1 MNKVQTSRRR
11 FLTIATSFVAG
22 TGIAAVSI
30 PFLGYWKP
38 SQKALNAGA
47 PVKVDVSKIEPGTMI
62 TVEWQGKPVWILR
75 RTDKNLENLLLSS
88 HLAKLRDPESKI
100 NQQPEYAKND
110 FRSLRKDILIVVGI
124 CTHLGCVPTY
134 KPSGHAEEDIGL
146 YFCPCHGSKFDLAG
160 RVFKNVPAPT
170 NLMVPPHRYLSE
182 QIVEIGS
189 DKDISN
195 NS

>member
-1 MNKVQTSRRR
+1 MKKVQTSRRR
-11 FLTIATSFVAG
+11 FLAIATSFVSG
-22 TGIAAVSI
+22 VGIAAVSI

-47 PVKVDVSKIEPGTMI
+47 PVKVDVSKIESGAMI

-75 RTDKNLENLLLSS
+75 RTEKNLENLLLSN
-88 HLAKLRDPESKI
+88 HLAKLRDPESII
-100 NQQPEYAKND
+100 NQQPEYAKNN
-110 FRSLRKDILIVVGI
+110 FRSLREEVLIVVGI

-134 KPSGHAEEDIGL
+134 KPNGHSEENNGL

-160 RVFKNVPAPT
+160 RVFKKVPAPT

-182 QIVEIGS
+182 RIVEIGS
-189 DKDISN
+189 DKVILD